1 MNWVHVLSEIFKLI
15 KVILICD
22 PNNNNFTDTY
32 AQKDTIIADSVRRV
46 SLAFIYRA
54 NELCIKE
61 VSNLVGK
68 VVSTE
73 LVA

>member
-54 NELCIKE
+54 NE
-61 VSNLVGK
+61 
-68 VVSTE
+68 
-73 LVA
+73 